1 MAVFKII
8 TYIAGAI
15 TLGLTGYLYKVL
27 DESGYLEQVAAI
39 PADDI
44 MGFHIFAAVVI
55 AWLVFGLIMKIVSR
69 AILITLLVLA
79 VGAEGTFLGLNLTGS
94 IVKQSVN
101 VEELLEQ
108 GEDLVDEI
116 KDSLGN

>member
-15 TLGLTGYLYKVL
+15 TLGLIGYLYKVL
-27 DESGYLEQVAAI
+27 DQSGYLEQVATI

-55 AWLVFGLIMKIVSR
+55 AWLIFGLIMKIVSR
-69 AILITLLVLA
+69 ALLIGLLVVA
-79 VGAEGTFLGLNLTGS
+79 VGAEGTFLGLNLNGS
-94 IVKQSVN
+94 IVEQSIGL
-101 VEELLEQ
+101 EQMLEQ
-108 GEDLVDEI
+108 GEDLVEEL
-116 KDSLGN
+116 KDSLDN

>member
-15 TLGLTGYLYKVL
+15 TVGLVGYLYKVL
-27 DESGYLEQVAAI
+27 DDSGYLEQVAAI

-55 AWLVFGLIMKIVSR
+55 AWLIFGLIMKIVSR
-69 AILITLLVLA
+69 AILIALLVVT
-79 VGAEGTFLGLNLTGS
+79 VGAEGTFLGLNLNGS
-94 IVKQSVN
+94 IVEQSIN
-101 VEELLEQ
+101 VDQMLEQ
-108 GEDLVDEI
+108 GEELMETL
-116 KDSLGN
+116 KDSLDN